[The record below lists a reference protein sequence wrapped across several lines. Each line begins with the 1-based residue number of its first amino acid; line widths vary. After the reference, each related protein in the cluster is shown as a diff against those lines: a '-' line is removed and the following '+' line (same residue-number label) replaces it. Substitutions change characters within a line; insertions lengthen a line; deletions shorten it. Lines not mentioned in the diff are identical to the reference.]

1 MIIFVQDL
9 PVQKF
14 GYNLK
19 VLRVPPPKE
28 GTSVLY
34 FMNYYQ
40 LVLCVFNA
48 TLNNITAIS
57 WLSVFLVEEPEVPLS
72 YSRTSEPVSPGQ
84 KLSSMFNR

>member
-1 MIIFVQDL
+1 
-9 PVQKF
+9 
-14 GYNLK
+14 
-19 VLRVPPPKE
+19 
-28 GTSVLY
+28 
-34 FMNYYQ
+34 MNYYQ